1 VTKTQPDKFKE
12 AAKEH
17 GADEDEKR
25 WEERLKRV
33 AKQRPPSS
41 DKPAEGG

>member
-1 VTKTQPDKFKE
+1 VTKTQSDKFKD

-25 WEERLKRV
+25 WEERLRKV
-33 AKQRPPSS
+33 ART
-41 DKPAEGG
+41 KPKAPEAS